1 MLSHLR
7 GKDHCDVHL
16 LLHDAGCL
24 VPEWDGHKFAL
35 TAFFAFVSAS
45 VVVLLVL
52 AVLDHCSVS
61 FRNSSAAGGPY
72 FDSNLR
78 VIILL
83 YMFNPFFRGIT
94 VSCYASLWLILPL
107 FLPFFDISTK
117 HSELLS
123 LASELGGNFYFL
135 TLGLPLN

>member
-7 GKDHCDVHL
+7 GKDRCDVHI

-24 VPEWDGHKFAL
+24 VPERDGHKFAL
-35 TAFFAFVSAS
+35 TAFFAFISAS
-45 VVVLLVL
+45 VFVLLVL

-72 FDSNLR
+72 LIPMR

-83 YMFNPFFRGIT
+83 YMFNPFFHGIT

-123 LASELGGNFYFL
+123 LASELGGKFYFL